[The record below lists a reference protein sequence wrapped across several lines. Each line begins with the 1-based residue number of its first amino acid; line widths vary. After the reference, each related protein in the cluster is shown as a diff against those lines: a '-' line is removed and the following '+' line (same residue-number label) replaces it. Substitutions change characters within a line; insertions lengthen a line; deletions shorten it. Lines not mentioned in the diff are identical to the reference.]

1 MEQSHGVFR
10 IRNRY
15 LFWRWA
21 FLLFFLS
28 WTTGF
33 TVSTLSVRHYPD
45 LNDLPFIYLITGF
58 CCVVWVGLSYRQTIY
73 VQLADNFF
81 AVKKAHRP
89 LVRHT
94 YTAILGHNER
104 LQLTKGGTYR
114 EFTVYLTDNW
124 FAIQSNQFKDYDYLR
139 DQLTRYGQPVP
150 YRDVITPT
158 ERNWLGG
165 FIGGLGGLI
174 LITIALGFALHNSA
188 DPNPARL
195 VTITDTVDQ
204 IRANK
209 HKGRL
214 TGLTISL
221 RSHSQ
226 FAFIVSRRN
235 YDVSLH
241 SLASTITPVY
251 PISLLIRQSEFRK
264 KLKRTQPL
272 TFGDKYDGYRQIR
285 VFGVTQGDSV
295 RLQTSQPVYEPTHT
309 NPLLQTFLLSI
320 LLLLCWTGWVYVDRL
335 PVLR

>member
-1 MEQSHGVFR
+1 
-10 IRNRY
+10 
-15 LFWRWA
+15 
-21 FLLFFLS
+21 
-28 WTTGF
+28 
-33 TVSTLSVRHYPD
+33 
-45 LNDLPFIYLITGF
+45 
-58 CCVVWVGLSYRQTIY
+58 
-73 VQLADNFF
+73 
-81 AVKKAHRP
+81 
-89 LVRHT
+89 
-94 YTAILGHNER
+94 
-104 LQLTKGGTYR
+104 
-114 EFTVYLTDNW
+114 
-124 FAIQSNQFKDYDYLR
+124 
-139 DQLTRYGQPVP
+139 
-150 YRDVITPT
+150 VITPT

-165 FIGGLGGLI
+165 FISGLTLLI
-174 LITIALGFALHNSA
+174 LITIAFGFALHNPA

-272 TFGDKYDGYRQIR
+272 TFGDKYDGYRQIA

-335 PVLR
+335 PCSGRLFILINCPGPSCHHAQAHRSGVPFPLVGLLVMRKIKFVLLLAGA